1 MSKAP
6 QPSLL
11 QKQTFW
17 EKPGVLSGMASIVAI
32 ITGLLCGFI
41 VLFIS
46 DSSQAVAGLALILR
60 GGFTNGAK
68 GVGDM
73 LHQAMPIIV
82 TGLSVG
88 FAFKTG
94 LFNIG
99 ATGQFTVGAFAA
111 LYVGYNWEF
120 LGPIHWVV
128 ALLAAML
135 AGAIWGLIPGLFK
148 AYLNVSEVISSI
160 MMNYIGLYLVNHL
173 VKQTIFDKMQSLA
186 YAAKPSGNV
195 PKLGLDNIF
204 YQRTGD
210 YISPSTAHAGIFI
223 AIAMALLM
231 YVILNKTTFGYELKA
246 CGYNRHASR
255 YAGINEKR
263 NIVLSMTIAG
273 ALAGLGGGL
282 LYLSGSAGRRYK
294 VVDVLLA
301 EGFNGIPVA
310 LLGMSNPI
318 AIIFTGLFVGH
329 ITIGG
334 NNLQTLGYVSEVV
347 SIIISVIIYFSAFS
361 LLFKDIILKLIRREK
376 ATAATEETEVAVVD
390 TQETVAEE
398 TNEGGDDD
406 VH

>member
-6 QPSLL
+6 QSSPL
-11 QKQTFW
+11 QDESFF
-17 EKPGVLSGMASIVAI
+17 ERPGVLNGMSSIIAI
-32 ITGLLCGFI
+32 VTGLLCGFI
-41 VLFIS
+41 VLLIS
-46 DSSQAVAGLALILR
+46 NPDQALAGLALILR

-73 LHQAMPIIV
+73 LHQAMPLIV

-111 LYVGYNWEF
+111 LYVGYHWEF
-120 LGPIHWVV
+120 LGPVHWIV
-128 ALLAAML
+128 ALLAAAL
-135 AGAIWGLIPGLFK
+135 AGAFWGLIPGLFK

-186 YAAKPSGNV
+186 YTAKPSGNV
-195 PKLGLDNIF
+195 PKMGLDRIF
-204 YQRTGD
+204 YQQTGD
-210 YISPSTAHAGIFI
+210 YISPSTVHAGIII
-223 AIAMALLM
+223 AIILALLM
-231 YVILNKTTFGYELKA
+231 YVVLNKTTFGYELKA

-294 VVDVLLA
+294 VIDVLLN

-318 AIIFTGLFVGH
+318 AIIFTGLFIGH

-361 LLFKDIILKLIRREK
+361 LLFKDVILKFIKREK
-376 ATAATEETEVAVVD
+376 APVAAETKTPA
-390 TQETVAEE
+390 AEE
-398 TNEGGDDD
+398 ASEGGNDDAD
-406 VH
+406 

>member
-6 QPSLL
+6 QPTL
-11 QKQTFW
+11 QKPTFW
-17 EKPGVLSGMASIVAI
+17 ERQGVLNGMASIIAI
-32 ITGLLCGFI
+32 FTGLLCGFI

-46 DSSQAVAGLALILR
+46 NSSQAVAGLALILR

-73 LHQAMPIIV
+73 LHQSMPLIV

-111 LYVGYNWEF
+111 LYVGYHWEF
-120 LGPIHWVV
+120 LGPVHWLV
-128 ALLAAML
+128 ALLAATL
-135 AGAIWGLIPGLFK
+135 AGALWGLIPGLFK
-148 AYLNVSEVISSI
+148 AFLNVSEVISSI

-173 VKQTIFDKMQSLA
+173 VKQTIFDRMQSLA
-186 YAAKPSGNV
+186 FAAKPTGNV
-195 PKLGLDNIF
+195 PKMGLDHIF
-204 YQRTGD
+204 YQKTGD
-210 YISPSTAHAGIFI
+210 YISVSTVHAGIFI
-223 AIAMALLM
+223 AIAMA
-231 YVILNKTTFGYELKA
+231 ILIYIILDKTTFGYELKA
-246 CGYNRHASR
+246 CGYNRSASR

-263 NIVLSMTIAG
+263 NIVLSMTISG

-294 VVDVLLA
+294 VIDVLLN

-318 AIIFTGLFVGH
+318 AIIFTGLFIGH

-361 LLFKDIILKLIRREK
+361 LLFKDIILKLIRKEK
-376 ATAATEETEVAVVD
+376 KPAANAPEQAAP
-390 TQETVAEE
+390 AEDAA
-398 TNEGGDDD
+398 EGGDDD